1 MPIIAKSIVVG
12 KTAVE
17 CALKGIPH
25 EKAVEIE
32 QEKLKKMAE
41 RAKNASKPRR
51 HVESVIPTEDS
62 DGINII
68 IKRKSQFLDDLT
80 KE

>member
-1 MPIIAKSIVVG
+1 MPILVNKIVVG
-12 KTAVE
+12 KKAVE
-17 CALKGIPH
+17 SALKGIPY

-32 QEKLKKMAE
+32 QHKLKKMAVE
-41 RAKNASKPRR
+41 AKAAAKPKRAVDTDIQA
-51 HVESVIPTEDS
+51 EDS